1 MCAAEMPTLLKD
13 GPAPA
18 MCTSQGGPSTCL
30 PAPLTTPPG
39 IPKPPRPRLDQPSAS
54 LVYEPRSTRTTD
66 AGTSGYA
73 PALPQCF
80 RQPVGQETQKVKQN
94 SKESKLQVVFSE
106 CLLFPYSS
114 ACYYSNI
121 VRPTCLGPTWGEY
134 DPVYFTSLPVYQL
147 VQCT

>member
-18 MCTSQGGPSTCL
+18 MCTSQGGPSTCQ

-121 VRPTCLGPTWGEY
+121 VRPTG
-134 DPVYFTSLPVYQL
+134 L
-147 VQCT
+147 VG